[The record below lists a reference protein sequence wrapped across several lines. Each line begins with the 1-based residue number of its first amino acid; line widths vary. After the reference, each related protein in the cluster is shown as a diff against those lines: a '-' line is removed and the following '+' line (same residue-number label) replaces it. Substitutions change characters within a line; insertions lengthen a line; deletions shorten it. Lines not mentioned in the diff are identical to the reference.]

1 MIGRNISH
9 YRIVEKLGGGEMG
22 VVYQPYISN
31 LRPGHCAMTVRTT
44 SLAGWLTRIDGARLK
59 YVALICRLLGDTVY
73 VVYLL
78 LLWLCLRVYRRL
90 KTQARHQRVTY
101 EAKAEG
107 VLQDAVKKSQ
117 GLSITH

>member
-1 MIGRNISH
+1 
-9 YRIVEKLGGGEMG
+9 
-22 VVYQPYISN
+22 
-31 LRPGHCAMTVRTT
+31 
-44 SLAGWLTRIDGARLK
+44 
-59 YVALICRLLGDTVY
+59 VY

-78 LLWLCLRVYRRL
+78 LLWLSLRVYRRL